1 MVIEVILSCDV
12 KLRSNLF
19 FEHDL
24 VKISIKKFRQNR
36 SSHCGLAES

>member
-19 FEHDL
+19 FECDL
-24 VKISIKKFRQNR
+24 MQISMQNSKKIV
-36 SSHCGLAES
+36 